1 MKKPQRNPKKTV
13 IKLPGKGGGTI
24 RHFAEKDSPLAKTLK
39 GMPAWL
45 RALDAERKAKAAAKA
60 AKPPPDLR
68 PKPHLVAFIDILGF
82 GRELESARTEEDL
95 RKCYAKVRKVQQE
108 FQLHTAD
115 DEPAT
120 RLEQNADYGR
130 RVIGL
135 SDSIVVAITPNC
147 PMTPIMGG
155 YDLLGYA
162 LFELILAQAR
172 CACQGIF
179 VRGGISHG
187 PFFFE
192 DDVLLSPALARA
204 YELETNYAEHPII
217 VVPESTRQ
225 AVLGVPKKGHY
236 APGADPT
243 PTYFSRNGQRK
254 WRGEQL
260 YYLDYFR
267 VMLHE
272 DHRGWLPEDHRDYLD
287 AKEKGDHERAQAA
300 LNRRALKDAA
310 FFLKW
315 HRKRIEEAYAATS
328 SERVRQKYRW
338 LMKYHNRS
346 FRNDVEYL
354 RDEVIDFSKFQ
365 PVAKLLKP

>member
-1 MKKPQRNPKKTV
+1 MKKKAKIKLKETV
-13 IKLPGKGGGTI
+13 IKLPGNGGGTI
-24 RHFAEKDSPLAKTLK
+24 RHYAAKDSPLAKNLK
-39 GMPAWL
+39 ELPARL
-45 RALDAERKAKAAAKA
+45 RVLDTERKAKAAAKA

-68 PKPHLVAFIDILGF
+68 PIPHLVAFIDILGF

-108 FQLHTAD
+108 FQLHSAD

-120 RLEQNADYGR
+120 RLEQNTDYGR

-135 SDSIVVAITPNC
+135 PDSIVVAITPNC
-147 PMTPIMGG
+147 RMAPVMGG
-155 YDLLGYA
+155 YDLLGFS
-162 LFELILAQAR
+162 LFELIVAQAR

-204 YELETNYAEHPII
+204 YDMETNYAEHPVI

-243 PTYFSRNGQRK
+243 PPYFVKFGQRK

-272 DHRGWLPEDHRDYLD
+272 DHRGWLPEDYKDYLD
-287 AKEKGDHERAQAA
+287 AKKKGDHERAQAA

-315 HRKRIEEAYAATS
+315 HRKRIEEAHAATS
-328 SERVRQKYRW
+328 SERVRKKYRW
-338 LMKYHNRS
+338 LMKYHNQS
-346 FRNDVEYL
+346 FLHDVDYL
-354 RDEVIDFSKFQ
+354 RDEVIDLAKFQ
-365 PVAKLLKP
+365 PPRK